1 MAGMRRL
8 NTFLVLGL
16 TGVVVL
22 LAGLSWDAMLHGA
35 DPDLALHEAI
45 FTLANPGHVTL
56 GAGVGLVVAG
66 VVGAL
71 DASLRV
77 SATAGSSVRRRRATL
92 GVVAV
97 PLVAS
102 LAVAGWALTRPAPAA
117 DQPAAGDAHHVA
129 DDAASAAGDGHHGT
143 DLAAGDAHHGAGDT
157 DPAAVTARERM
168 EADALVTATKFAL
181 ASAGFEDVAVAEAA
195 GYRPVQPPTSSLV
208 HYVNLAHLASPEVL
222 DPTAPESLVYRS
234 TPHGPV
240 LEGAMYILPS
250 VDSPVPDVGGL
261 AAHWHGHDDLCFST
275 ATAMVVGTL
284 GPDGRCPEGAR
295 NEITPPMLHV
305 WIVDRPGG
313 PFAGL

>member
-1 MAGMRRL
+1 MARMRRL
-8 NTFLVLGL
+8 HTFLALGL

-22 LAGLSWDAMLHGA
+22 LAGLSW
-35 DPDLALHEAI
+35 EA
-45 FTLANPGHVTL
+45 
-56 GAGVGLVVAG
+56 
-66 VVGAL
+66 
-71 DASLRV
+71 
-77 SATAGSSVRRRRATL
+77 
-92 GVVAV
+92 
-97 PLVAS
+97 
-102 LAVAGWALTRPAPAA
+102 TRPAPAA

-129 DDAASAAGDGHHGT
+129 DAPGPVAGDAHQGTDLAAGDAHQGT

-157 DPAAVTARERM
+157 DPAAGTARERM
-168 EADALVTATKFAL
+168 EADALVTATELAL

-208 HYVNLAHLASPEVL
+208 HYVNFAHLASPEVL

-234 TPHGPV
+234 TAHGPV

-250 VDSPVPDVGGL
+250 VHSPVPDVGGL

-275 ATAMVVGTL
+275 ATAMIVGTL

-295 NEITPPMLHV
+295 NEVTPPMLHV

>member
-8 NTFLVLGL
+8 NTFLALGL

-22 LAGLSWDAMLHGA
+22 LAGLSW
-35 DPDLALHEAI
+35 EA
-45 FTLANPGHVTL
+45 
-56 GAGVGLVVAG
+56 
-66 VVGAL
+66 
-71 DASLRV
+71 
-77 SATAGSSVRRRRATL
+77 
-92 GVVAV
+92 
-97 PLVAS
+97 
-102 LAVAGWALTRPAPAA
+102 TRPAPAA

-129 DDAASAAGDGHHGT
+129 DAPGAT
-143 DLAAGDAHHGAGDT
+143 AGDAHHGAGGT
-157 DPAAVTARERM
+157 DVAAVTARERM
-168 EADALVTATKFAL
+168 EADALVTATELAL

-208 HYVNLAHLASPEVL
+208 HYVNPAHLGSSEVL

-234 TPHGPV
+234 TAHGPV

-250 VDSPVPDVGGL
+250 VHSPVPDVGGL

-275 ATAMVVGTL
+275 ATAMIVGTL
-284 GPDGRCPEGAR
+284 GSDGRCPEGAR
-295 NEITPPMLHV
+295 NEVTPPMLHV